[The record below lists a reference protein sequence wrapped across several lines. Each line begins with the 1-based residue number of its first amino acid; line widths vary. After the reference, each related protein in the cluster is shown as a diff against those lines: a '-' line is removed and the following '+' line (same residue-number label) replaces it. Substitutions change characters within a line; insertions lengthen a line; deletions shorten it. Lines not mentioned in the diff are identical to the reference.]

1 MRVPTITP
9 KDKRMPFETILFDI
23 TGSVATLT
31 LNRPDKLNAFTAGMH
46 AELREAM
53 DRVRSTQGIRVLLIT
68 GAGRGFC
75 AGQDLSERAMAQG
88 RAPVDL
94 GSTLEANYNPLIRGL
109 RELPIPVVCA
119 VNGVAAGA
127 GCNLALAG
135 DIVLAARSA
144 SFMQA
149 FSRIGLMPDAG
160 GTWILPRTVGLA
172 RAMALAML
180 ADKVSAEQ
188 AEAWG
193 MIWRCVDD
201 AQFAAEVKR
210 LCDTLAAGPTKA
222 YGLIKQALYAS
233 LGNGL
238 SEQLSLEARLQRE
251 AGKSRDFQE
260 GVTAFLEKRPAKFT
274 GG

>member
-1 MRVPTITP
+1 
-9 KDKRMPFETILFDI
+9 
-23 TGSVATLT
+23 
-31 LNRPDKLNAFTAGMH
+31 
-46 AELREAM
+46 
-53 DRVRSTQGIRVLLIT
+53 
-68 GAGRGFC
+68 
-75 AGQDLSERAMAQG
+75 MAQG

-233 LGNGL
+233 LSNGL